1 MLTPNGHAADRIE
14 KVMLLSIWAHALSNQ
29 EVVRQDKLAQKKM
42 LFAGFGKPT
51 YPIHPQTIKSNLEYW
66 KTMEEKSKA
75 WYLEPESIDEGMA
88 VDYGNPQGDYSSRE
102 LMAQSLSKWYQAE
115 IIASQVLFTVG
126 GIGALHLIFETFNT
140 LYQNLPFYRVIT
152 PFPYYSAYANNSF
165 HRLHPI
171 DVMSEP
177 GYRLTAHSL
186 EISIAEAYRLAEID
200 GGYPKAVLICNPS
213 NPLGTVIDSK
223 ELIKIAEV
231 LRHYP
236 ALHLI
241 FDEAY
246 AEMCY
251 VDMPSLI
258 QLAPDLKKRIVIL
271 RSATKA
277 LSAAGER
284 MAVLLAFNSELMNE
298 LLNKNIQHCVHP
310 PRSSQIAY
318 AQTMAQFGEG
328 EQIKLA
334 SFYKKKL
341 YYVLERLREMG
352 AEMPDR
358 RYETEA
364 TFYALGDFSDLLGLE
379 LPGDSS
385 LAIEKWGLVSTGED
399 IAYYLLFQDAI
410 MLAPLSYFGLSI
422 HCGFLR
428 ITCSARDCELEE
440 LMDRL
445 EYRLFEARRIK
456 KAVLLKNL
464 HRMLPVLEACSPQ
477 YHKKLK
483 QKVVFYERAHEACAN
498 LKKINQSLSL
508 ICAKINDYMVLEA

>member
-1 MLTPNGHAADRIE
+1 MLTPKGQAADRIE
-14 KVMLLSIWAHALSNQ
+14 KVMLLSIWARALSNH
-29 EVVRQDKLAQKKM
+29 EVVRQDKSAQKTM
-42 LFAGFGKPT
+42 LRAGFGKPT

-66 KTMEEKSKA
+66 RKMEEKSNA
-75 WYLEPESIDEGMA
+75 WFLEPESIDEGMA
-88 VDYGNPQGDYSSRE
+88 VDYGNPQGDSSSRE
-102 LMAQSLSKWYQAE
+102 LMAQSLSKWYKAE
-115 IIASQVLFTVG
+115 IDASQLLFTVG
-126 GIGALHLIFETFNT
+126 GMGALHLIFETLNT
-140 LYQNLPFYRVIT
+140 LYQDLPFYRVIT

-177 GYRLTAHSL
+177 GYRLTAHAL
-186 EISIAEAYRLAEID
+186 EISIEEAYRLAEID

-213 NPLGTVIDSK
+213 NPLGTVIDSA
-223 ELIKIAEV
+223 EMTKIVEV

-236 ALHLI
+236 DLHLI

-258 QLAPDLKKRIVIL
+258 QLAPDLKNRIVIL

-284 MAVLLAFNSELMNE
+284 MAVLLAFNSEFMNE
-298 LLNKNIQHCVHP
+298 LLNKNIQHCVHA

-318 AQTMAQFGEG
+318 AQTMAQFDEA

-341 YYVLERLREMG
+341 DYVLERLHEMG

-364 TFYALGDFSDLLGLE
+364 TFYALGDFNDLLGLE
-379 LPGDSS
+379 LPDNAS
-385 LAIEKWGLVSTGED
+385 LAIEKSGLVCTCED

-410 MLAPLSYFGLSI
+410 MVAPLSYF
-422 HCGFLR
+422 
-428 ITCSARDCELEE
+428 A
-440 LMDRL
+440 
-445 EYRLFEARRIK
+445 
-456 KAVLLKNL
+456 
-464 HRMLPVLEACSPQ
+464 
-477 YHKKLK
+477 
-483 QKVVFYERAHEACAN
+483 
-498 LKKINQSLSL
+498 
-508 ICAKINDYMVLEA
+508 